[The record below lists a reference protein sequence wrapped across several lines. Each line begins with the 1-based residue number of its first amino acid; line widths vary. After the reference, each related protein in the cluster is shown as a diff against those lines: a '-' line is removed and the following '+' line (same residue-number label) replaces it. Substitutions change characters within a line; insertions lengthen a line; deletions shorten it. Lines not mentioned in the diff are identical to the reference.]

1 MAEFAVGMSAFN
13 TYDVDFILIWRTH
26 THSLV
31 LKLHFLP
38 FTVRGIEHVSLCDSL
53 V

>member
-31 LKLHFLP
+31 LKLHVFL
-38 FTVRGIEHVSLCDSL
+38 FTVLGIDT
-53 V
+53 